1 MNLKRFSKV
10 INFSKLIIF
19 RKESTA
25 IWLLKVIGISS
36 AFDFPHTSHKHKIL
50 LFYDTYQICDINN
63 AYNLASYNRITLMS
77 IFDVN
82 INLRPV
88 HIHICRHAS

>member
-25 IWLLKVIGISS
+25 IWLLKVIGICS
-36 AFDFPHTSHKHKIL
+36 AFDFPHTSYKHKIL
-50 LFYDTYQICDINN
+50 LIVF
-63 AYNLASYNRITLMS
+63 
-77 IFDVN
+77 
-82 INLRPV
+82 
-88 HIHICRHAS
+88 